1 MRNLKQN
8 NTNKTSPNTRQYI
21 HFGVMS
27 KILDE
32 PRVGWLSFRPR
43 VRTCLEG
50 QRVTGTCAFGG
61 KMTRICDPQ
70 KRRRGRRD
78 VDFAKRRL
86 APVEE
91 KDGASGQR
99 PETTW
104 HCGFNPPGSS
114 LKIPFSQ

>member
-86 APVEE
+86 APWRKRTVLLD
-91 KDGASGQR
+91 KGRR
-99 PETTW
+99 PHGIVVSTLRAL
-104 HCGFNPPGSS
+104 P
-114 LKIPFSQ
+114 